1 MESGY
6 DDRDDNDGND
16 SDDSDDDDNDGN
28 YDIRDD
34 YRPPHMFSAFSESH
48 LFMI

>member
-1 MESGY
+1 MDGQLTNE
-6 DDRDDNDGND
+6 NDGYNND
-16 SDDSDDDDNDGN
+16 DDDSDDDDNDDN

-34 YRPPHMFSAFSESH
+34 YRPPESH